1 MHAFERVATIMIF
14 YFLDAHAREWFKFA
28 SEGENQ
34 CQTLAVR
41 TVQKEKKKHRTPTI
55 HQLAQSFLYPE
66 ESTRPVKCA
75 RYYLSIHTLLELR
88 K

>member
-34 CQTLAVR
+34 CQTLVVR
-41 TVQKEKKKHRTPTI
+41 TVQKEKKI
-55 HQLAQSFLYPE
+55 H
-66 ESTRPVKCA
+66 
-75 RYYLSIHTLLELR
+75 
-88 K
+88 